1 VLAFFAIIVGKE
13 ENKMDCSFMS
23 LEGKVT
29 LITGG
34 SRGIGRAI
42 ALTFADAGSD
52 IAIASRKLPDLE
64 KVAEE
69 IKAMGR
75 KAICVSTHIK
85 NPEALENLVDKVMG
99 EFGRIDI
106 LVNNAAT
113 NPAMG
118 DIVDTENKTF
128 DHIID
133 TNLKGYFVL
142 SKLVGKIM
150 RDQKEGN
157 IINISSAGG
166 ESPSPGLGPYCIS
179 KAAIN
184 MLTKQMAMELGPYN
198 VRVNAIAPRI
208 VKTDFSRALWENEE
222 LMEEEY
228 KHTPLKCVATPDEIA
243 QSALYLASSAAN
255 YMTGHIMLI
264 NGGAFFK

>member
-1 VLAFFAIIVGKE
+1 
-13 ENKMDCSFMS
+13 MDCSFLSM
-23 LEGKVT
+23 EGKKA

-34 SRGIGRAI
+34 SRGIGKAI
-42 ALTFADAGSD
+42 ALAFADAGAD
-52 IAIASRKLPDLE
+52 VAIASRKLPGLE

-69 IKAMGR
+69 IKALGG
-75 KAICVSTHIK
+75 KVICVPTHTK
-85 NPEALENLVDKVMG
+85 KVADLENLVKTVLE

-118 DIVDTENKTF
+118 AIVDTEESVF
-128 DHIID
+128 DHIME
-133 TNLKGYFVL
+133 TNLKGYFIL

-150 RDQKEGN
+150 QEQKSGN

-166 ESPSPGLGPYCIS
+166 ESPSEGLGPYCIS

-184 MLTKQMAMELGPYN
+184 MLTKQMALEMGPYN

-208 VKTDFSRALWENEE
+208 IKTEFSKALWSNKE
-222 LMEEEY
+222 LMEREY
-228 KHTPLKCVATPDEIA
+228 QFTPLKCVGTSEEMA
-243 QSALYLASSAAN
+243 QTALYLASSATN
-255 YMTGHIMLI
+255 YMTGQIIVI
-264 NGGAFFK
+264 NGGAFF